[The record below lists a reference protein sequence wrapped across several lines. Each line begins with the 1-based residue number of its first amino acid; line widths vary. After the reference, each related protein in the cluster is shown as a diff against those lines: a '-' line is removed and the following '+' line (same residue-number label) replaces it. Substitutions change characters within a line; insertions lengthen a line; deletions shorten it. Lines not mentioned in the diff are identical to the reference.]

1 MQKQILFIPMK
12 HIDYYQVFLVAGGWD
27 GSSYL
32 SSTETL
38 VEGGQAWNF
47 QQPLPFFRYAFQ
59 GISLPNTVIMI
70 GKIVLTFTFEKINPN
85 ILTLMVNNKIKGN
98 NFNLFTRKI

>member
-1 MQKQILFIPMK
+1 M
-12 HIDYYQVFLVAGGWD
+12 FLVAGGDD

-47 QQPLPFFRYAFQ
+47 QQPLPSARGGLR
-59 GISLPNTVIMI
+59 GISLPNTVIMT
-70 GKIVLTFTFEKINPN
+70 GKKVFTFTFNRQTKLIVSSFICSITYFAEVV
-85 ILTLMVNNKIKGN
+85 ILHKMFFFGK
-98 NFNLFTRKI
+98 

>member
-1 MQKQILFIPMK
+1 M
-12 HIDYYQVFLVAGGWD
+12 FLVTGG
-27 GSSYL
+27 SQSRYNYL

-38 VEGGQAWNF
+38 IEGGKSWNL
-47 QQPLPFFRYAFQ
+47 QQDLPSGRASLQ

-70 GKIVLTFTFEKINPN
+70 GKIVLTFTFEKINLN
-85 ILTLMVNNKIKGN
+85 ILTHMVNNKIKGN